1 MIDVSIL
8 KDAPFLLYIASNV
21 PTVMAVY
28 SVYSYIPAVGT
39 GLDTRLELERG
50 CNVPECCRWARARG
64 WRRSRPPSS
73 SR

>member
-28 SVYSYIPAVGT
+28 SVYSYIPAVGP
-39 GLDTRLELERG
+39 GLDTLLDRG

-64 WRRSRPPSS
+64 CCPSRHPSS

>member
-39 GLDTRLELERG
+39 GLDTRLGRG

>member
-39 GLDTRLELERG
+39 GLDTRAGQRL
-50 CNVPECCRWARARG
+50 
-64 WRRSRPPSS
+64 
-73 SR
+73 